1 MGLYIY
7 FVDENTEGAVSIEI
21 YVSLTYRPVQRAM
34 SSEKWHKQLLFR
46 APSASR
52 SLDPHRIPERSLG
65 ASEALNIVLN
75 DVQIERHSTGNR
87 KEKEN

>member
-1 MGLYIY
+1 
-7 FVDENTEGAVSIEI
+7 
-21 YVSLTYRPVQRAM
+21 M

-75 DVQIERHSTGNR
+75 DVQIERHSTAQEIEKKKKLMGN
-87 KEKEN
+87 

>member
-1 MGLYIY
+1 M
-7 FVDENTEGAVSIEI
+7 
-21 YVSLTYRPVQRAM
+21 TYRPVQRAM

-75 DVQIERHSTGNR
+75 DVQIERHSTAQEI
-87 KEKEN
+87 EKKNKLM

>member
-1 MGLYIY
+1 M
-7 FVDENTEGAVSIEI
+7 
-21 YVSLTYRPVQRAM
+21 TYRPVQRAM

-75 DVQIERHSTGNR
+75 DVQIERHSTAQEIEKKKKLMGNYR
-87 KEKEN
+87 LFFFKCCMQ